1 MGKLKSALVF
11 LLFINIILWIIVF
24 DFSRDNGLQVN
35 FFDVGQ
41 GDSIFIETPEGHQ
54 ILIDGGP
61 DITILEKLGEEMPF
75 WDRVIDLVILTHP
88 EYDHMSGLLEVLENY
103 RIENIL
109 WTGVLRDTAEF
120 SEWEKLIGEEGSQ
133 IIIAKAGEKIVLG
146 DPEKEYL
153 EILFPFESLEGK
165 EVLDANNTSIVSK
178 LVSGDI
184 SFLFLGDAY
193 KSVEK
198 ELMERGVDINAEVL
212 KVSHHGSKTSS
223 LAEFIEKV
231 SPEYAVIQCGK
242 DNTYGHPSPETLEVL
257 GNYGIDI
264 FRTDLQGDIKLT
276 VKNNKL
282 YGVSDF

>member
-1 MGKLKSALVF
+1 MGKLKNTLIF
-11 LLFINIILWIIVF
+11 LLFLCIILWIIVF
-24 DFSRDNGLQVN
+24 DLSKDSGLKVN

-41 GDSIFIETPEGHQ
+41 GDSIFVETLEGRQ

-75 WDRVIDLVILTHP
+75 WDRTIDLVILTHP

-103 RIENIL
+103 QIENIL
-109 WTGVLRDTAEF
+109 WTGVLKDTAEF
-120 SEWEKLIGEEGSQ
+120 REWKKLIGEEGSQ
-133 IIIAKAGEKIVLG
+133 ITIAKAGDKIVLG

-165 EVLDANNTSIVSK
+165 EVFDTNSSSVISK
-178 LVSGDI
+178 LVFGDI
-184 SFLFLGDAY
+184 SFLFLGDVY
-193 KSVEK
+193 KSAEK
-198 ELMERGVDINAEVL
+198 ELIEKGIDIDAEVL

-223 LAEFIEKV
+223 SPEFVEKV
-231 SPEYAVIQCGK
+231 SPEIAVIQCGK

-257 GNYGIDI
+257 GNYGINI